1 MVLHLQRSRRQLL
14 IIPLRGYNPGDRRRR
29 LPPVLVEPPLTFIN
43 NAMRDME
50 LLSVARQTKYPVDA
64 FLFIQR
70 GLDFTV
76 TRLHGKRKTSPKVD
90 EDDVSRHISGKQ
102 LCHGLRDFAID
113 QYGLMAQAVLRRW
126 RITSCEDFGQ
136 IVFAM
141 VQAEMMRKT
150 AEDRIEDFTDV
161 FDFAEAFS
169 PQSLLSDNV

>member
-1 MVLHLQRSRRQLL
+1 
-14 IIPLRGYNPGDRRRR
+14 
-29 LPPVLVEPPLTFIN
+29 
-43 NAMRDME
+43 MRDME
-50 LLSVARQTKYPVDA
+50 LLSVARQTKYPIDA

-76 TRLHGKRKTSPKVD
+76 THLHGKRTVKAAVD
-90 EDDVSRHISGKQ
+90 ESDESRHISGKQ
-102 LCHGLRDFAID
+102 LCMGLRDFALD
-113 QYGLMAQAVLRRW
+113 QYGFMAQAVLRRW

-150 AEDRIEDFTDV
+150 PEDRIEDFNDV

-169 PQSLLSDNV
+169 PQMLLSDNV